1 MAIVIGYVCV
11 HTYIC
16 LQTYVQFSNLQSI
29 LNYAY
34 REEKKTWNILIHN
47 LLLNFTSKIYFILTM
62 ECDLC
67 HLLLIPYNL
76 QSQMLFLILR

>member
-47 LLLNFTSKIYFILTM
+47 LLLNFISKILIHNLLLNFTSKI
-62 ECDLC
+62 
-67 HLLLIPYNL
+67 
-76 QSQMLFLILR
+76 